1 MGQDRKI
8 IYCPSFSWFKLLF
21 LTLVKDMNPIYC
33 DNYYNKAKITYTII
47 GDARMQGLKDR
58 FFYFFL
64 STKGLTLVSVALISL
79 VAGVFGMLSGPMAEW
94 GVSDVVIRILGMKMV
109 PAEREGRIIILYHV
123 IANAVIATEV
133 YIITSMIKMKQQQRI
148 TINTLV
154 TVGYITA
161 MIFGLWFAYFGHNY
175 IFHGIF
181 IFGESIMFLSGIYL
195 AVALY
200 PWKEEYYIT
209 DTDYAH
215 TKKGVALE
223 RVAFFT
229 MAVATVGSAL
239 FGAVAGANFGNG
251 FETCLAEDVIRM
263 PEKGHLMLSV
273 IGHLHI
279 MLTLIA
285 VAAALIVGRWLD
297 FKGTLH
303 KIAMPFMIFGTIIIT
318 LGVWLV
324 VPYEFYAHYIIYGGS
339 TLILMAGLFLLI
351 FDWDKLIKD
360 RIAELGIKKANFFQK
375 LKALLH
381 DPLKF
386 GATWQMLFMN
396 FTTSFVGIFFAV
408 KLDEIIRV
416 WPAREER
423 IELSGHWHVLS
434 AITATILL
442 FYFADQMGLK
452 GKARKWFGWLI
463 IFSSNIAFGATS
475 VFYLKRLFVSE
486 ANQQPLV
493 DLLMLLIEVGLGVL
507 LTVLAAFMIWRL
519 ADLFKAK
526 GRWSAELV
534 EKNIDIH
541 LGSK

>member
-1 MGQDRKI
+1 
-8 IYCPSFSWFKLLF
+8 
-21 LTLVKDMNPIYC
+21 
-33 DNYYNKAKITYTII
+33 
-47 GDARMQGLKDR
+47 MQGLKDR
-58 FFYFFL
+58 FNYFFRSTRGL
-64 STKGLTLVSVALISL
+64 SLVSIAMISL
-79 VAGVFGMLSGPMAEW
+79 VAGIFGMLSGPMAEW
-94 GVSDVVIRILGMKMV
+94 GVSDFVIRILGMKMV

-133 YIITSMIKMKQQQRI
+133 YFITSMMKMKKQQQA
-148 TINTLV
+148 TINALV
-154 TVGYITA
+154 TIGYLTA

-175 IFHGIF
+175 IFHGVF
-181 IFGESIMFLSGIYL
+181 IFGESVMFLAGIYL
-195 AVALY
+195 AAALY
-200 PWKEEYYIT
+200 PWKEEYYIE
-209 DTDYAH
+209 DTDYAR
-215 TKKGVALE
+215 TKKGVNLE

-229 MAVATVGSAL
+229 MAVATIGSAL

-251 FETCLAEDVIRM
+251 FETFLAEDVIRM
-263 PEKGHLMLSV
+263 PEKGPLMLSV

-285 VAAALIVGRWLD
+285 VAAALIIGRWLD

-351 FDWDKLIKD
+351 FDWNKLIKD
-360 RIAELGIKKANFFQK
+360 RIAKQGIKKASFWQK

-396 FTTSFVGIFFAV
+396 FTTSFVGILFAV

-442 FYFADQMGLK
+442 FYFADLMGLK
-452 GKARKWFGWLI
+452 GKARQWFGWLVI
-463 IFSSNIAFGATS
+463 ISSDIAFGATS
-475 VFYLKRLFVSE
+475 VFYLKRLFITE
-486 ANQQPLV
+486 AAQQPLV
-493 DLLMLLIEVGLGVL
+493 DLLMLLIEIGLGTL
-507 LTVLAAFMIWRL
+507 LTVLAGFMIWRL
-519 ADLFKAK
+519 VDLFKKK
-526 GRWSAELV
+526 GRWSAELEV
-534 EKNIDIH
+534 ETLDYPV
-541 LGSK
+541 GS

>member
-1 MGQDRKI
+1 
-8 IYCPSFSWFKLLF
+8 
-21 LTLVKDMNPIYC
+21 
-33 DNYYNKAKITYTII
+33 
-47 GDARMQGLKDR
+47 MQGLKAR
-58 FFYFFL
+58 FNYFFR
-64 STKGLTLVSVALISL
+64 STKGLALVSIAMISL
-79 VAGVFGMLSGPMAEW
+79 VSGIFGMLSGPMAEW
-94 GVSDVVIRILGMKMV
+94 GVSDVVIRILGMKMI

-123 IANAVIATEV
+123 IANAALATEV
-133 YIITSMIKMKQQQRI
+133 YFITAMVKMKKQHQA
-148 TINTLV
+148 TINALV
-154 TVGYITA
+154 TIGYLTA

-181 IFGESIMFLSGIYL
+181 IFGESVVFLGGIYL

-200 PWKEEYYIT
+200 PWKEEYFIE
-209 DTDYAH
+209 DPAYAR
-215 TKKGVALE
+215 TKKGVDLE

-229 MAVATVGSAL
+229 MTVATLGSAL

-251 FETCLAEDVIRM
+251 FETFLAEDVIRM
-263 PEKGHLMLSV
+263 PEKPALMLSV

-285 VAAALIVGRWLD
+285 VAAALIIGRWLD

-303 KIAMPFMIFGTIIIT
+303 KIAMPCMIYGTIIIT

-339 TLILMAGLFLLI
+339 TLILLAGLFLLI
-351 FDWDKLIKD
+351 FDWNKLIKE
-360 RIAELGIKKANFFQK
+360 RITEQGIKKANIGHK
-375 LKALLH
+375 IKALLH

-408 KLDEIIRV
+408 KLDEVIRV

-442 FYFADQMGLK
+442 FYFADLMGLK

-463 IFSSNIAFGATS
+463 IISSDIAFGATS
-475 VFYLKRLFVSE
+475 VFYLKRLFISE
-486 ANQQPLV
+486 AAQQPLV
-493 DLLMLLIEVGLGVL
+493 DLLMLLIEIGLGTL
-507 LTVLAAFMIWRL
+507 LTVLAVFMVWRL
-519 ADLFKAK
+519 IDLFKKK
-526 GRWSAELV
+526 GRWSVELAEENFDV
-534 EKNIDIH
+534 SV
-541 LGSK
+541 GS

>member
-1 MGQDRKI
+1 
-8 IYCPSFSWFKLLF
+8 
-21 LTLVKDMNPIYC
+21 
-33 DNYYNKAKITYTII
+33 
-47 GDARMQGLKDR
+47 MQGFKDR
-58 FFYFFL
+58 YRYFFL
-64 STKGLTLVSVALISL
+64 STKGLALVSIALISL
-79 VAGVFGMLSGPMAEW
+79 VAAVFGMLSGPMAEW
-94 GVSDVVIRILGMKMV
+94 GVSDVVIRTLGMKMV

-133 YIITSMIKMKQQQRI
+133 YFITAMVKMKQGQRT
-148 TINTLV
+148 TINVLV
-154 TVGYITA
+154 TIGYLSA

-175 IFHGIF
+175 IFHGVF
-181 IFGESIMFLSGIYL
+181 IFGESVMFLAGLYL

-200 PWKEEYYIT
+200 PWKDEYHVT
-209 DTDYAH
+209 DKAYAH
-215 TKKGVALE
+215 TRKGVDLE

-229 MAVATVGSAL
+229 MTVATLGSAL

-251 FETCLAEDVIRM
+251 FEAFLAEDVIRT
-263 PEKGHLMLSV
+263 PEKPPLMLSV

-285 VAAALIVGRWLD
+285 VAAALIIGRWLD

-303 KIAMPFMIFGTIIIT
+303 KLAMPFMIFGTIIIT

-339 TLILMAGLFLLI
+339 TLILLAGLFLLI
-351 FDWDKLIKD
+351 FNWDKLIKE
-360 RIAELGIKKANFFQK
+360 RVAELGLKKANLFQK
-375 LKALLH
+375 IGALLH

-423 IELSGHWHVLS
+423 IELTGHWHVLS

-452 GKARKWFGWLI
+452 GKARQWFGWLVI
-463 IFSSNIAFGATS
+463 ISSDIAFAATS
-475 VFYLKRLFVSE
+475 AFYLKRLFISE
-486 ANQQPLV
+486 AAQQPLV
-493 DLLMLLIEVGLGVL
+493 DLLMLFIETGLGVL

-526 GRWSAELV
+526 GRWSAELAEENMDV
-534 EKNIDIH
+534 PA
-541 LGSK
+541 GS

>member
-1 MGQDRKI
+1 
-8 IYCPSFSWFKLLF
+8 
-21 LTLVKDMNPIYC
+21 
-33 DNYYNKAKITYTII
+33 
-47 GDARMQGLKDR
+47 MQGLKAR
-58 FFYFFL
+58 FNYFFR
-64 STKGLTLVSVALISL
+64 STKGLALVSIAMISL
-79 VAGVFGMLSGPMAEW
+79 VSGIFGMLSGPMAEW
-94 GVSDVVIRILGMKMV
+94 GVSDVVIRILGMKMI

-123 IANAVIATEV
+123 IANAVLATEV
-133 YIITSMIKMKQQQRI
+133 YFITAMVKMKKQHQA
-148 TINTLV
+148 TINALV
-154 TVGYITA
+154 TIGYLTA

-181 IFGESIMFLSGIYL
+181 IFGESVVFLGGIYL

-200 PWKEEYYIT
+200 PWKEEYFIE
-209 DTDYAH
+209 DPAYAR
-215 TKKGVALE
+215 TKKGVDLE

-229 MAVATVGSAL
+229 MTVATLGSAL

-251 FETCLAEDVIRM
+251 FETFLAEDVIRM
-263 PEKGHLMLSV
+263 PEKPALMLSV

-285 VAAALIVGRWLD
+285 VAAALIIGRWLD

-303 KIAMPFMIFGTIIIT
+303 KIAMPCMIYGTIIIT

-339 TLILMAGLFLLI
+339 TLILLAGLFLLI
-351 FDWDKLIKD
+351 FDWNKLIKE
-360 RIAELGIKKANFFQK
+360 RITEQGIKKANIGHK
-375 LKALLH
+375 IKALLH

-408 KLDEIIRV
+408 KLDEVIRV

-442 FYFADQMGLK
+442 FYFADLMGLK

-463 IFSSNIAFGATS
+463 IISSDIAFGATS
-475 VFYLKRLFVSE
+475 VFYLKRLFISE
-486 ANQQPLV
+486 AAQQPLV
-493 DLLMLLIEVGLGVL
+493 DLLMLLIEIGLGTL
-507 LTVLAAFMIWRL
+507 LTVLAVFMVWRL
-519 ADLFKAK
+519 IDLFKKK
-526 GRWSAELV
+526 GRWSVELAEENFDV
-534 EKNIDIH
+534 SV
-541 LGSK
+541 GS